1 MKKLLFISLM
11 IVSIFSVFSIS
22 SFASSE
28 EIVDMDSEA
37 QTSEEDTFFGM
48 LYEEI
53 SEHSDKLLAAL
64 SFVGSLIVIFAYKK
78 GLLPIIKASL
88 GALGTAVSSIK
99 DESERAS
106 AEAGVIMSGAVEKLG
121 AAEAVISDLSKQL
134 ENIEHRL
141 EEANGKQLE
150 SKKVYTVI
158 SAQIDMLYEVFM
170 SSSLPAYQKESVG
183 EKITEMKRSLAE
195 SSAGAVNASN
205 E

>member
-150 SKKVYTVI
+150 SKTVYTVI

-195 SSAGAVNASN
+195 TSAGAVNASN

>member
-37 QTSEEDTFFGM
+37 QTFEEDTFFGM

-106 AEAGVIMSGAVEKLG
+106 AEAGVIMSGAVEKLC

-150 SKKVYTVI
+150 SKTVYTVI